1 MSTLKLT
8 SIRLE
13 KRSLAK
19 ASQIAKDN
27 RYHKSSEIIR
37 TALWVGLKIVNSRNC
52 GKLSHYQ
59 FQEEI
64 RKTSYGLE
72 DVLRTAGQDKEGAR

>member
-1 MSTLKLT
+1 MEKLKLT

-13 KRSLAK
+13 KSSLEK
-19 ASQIAKDN
+19 ASRIAKDN
-27 RYHKSSEIIR
+27 RYHKSSDIIR

-52 GKLSHYQ
+52 GKLSNYQ

-64 RKTSYGLE
+64 LKTSYGLE
-72 DVLRTAGQDKEGAR
+72 DVLRTAGLKND